1 MNSIS
6 SIARSGLQTAQMQMH
21 VAAHNIANAQT
32 AGFQR
37 QGVARQT
44 QSGGGVSAQVTQAA
58 QPGGDFVQDVVQQ
71 IVAMYTFQANVV
83 TLQTEQKMLGSLL
96 DAFA

>member
-21 VAAHNIANAQT
+21 VAAHNIANTQT
-32 AGFQR
+32 AGFQS
-37 QGVARQT
+37 QGVALQA
-44 QSGGGVSAQVTQAA
+44 QAGGGVSARVTQAA
-58 QPGGDFVQDVVQQ
+58 QPGVELVQDVVQQ
-71 IVAMYTFQANVV
+71 IAAAYTFQANVV